1 MTDFGKRILEI
12 ISAEGEVVL
21 NKVIRGAWFYNAS
34 LLASGKYRLKLRIDA
49 KSVKISTNNFKHP
62 IVLYPEFGFAAC
74 AITQSKSIEFITN
87 LLVRKGIIGFG
98 MSASEYAAFKVSRS
112 HNWIQIEP
120 NCYIHRKTKKVM
132 TGYQDKIVLK
142 QKNQMACRMAIKREC
157 VVVKQAK
164 ILKHFLSTYLQLDEV
179 LQIVH
184 AWDDKT
190 RFRPIVLK

>member
-1 MTDFGKRILEI
+1 MTDFGKKILEI

-21 NKVIRGAWFYNAS
+21 NKVVQGVWFYNAS
-34 LLASGKYRLKLRIDA
+34 LLAGGKYRLKLRIDT

-62 IVLYPEFGFAAC
+62 IVLLPEFGFAAC
-74 AITQSKSIEFITN
+74 AITQSKSIEFITH
-87 LLVRKGIIGFG
+87 LLVGKGIIGFG

-120 NCYIHRKTKKVM
+120 NYYIHRKTKKIM
-132 TGYQDKIVLK
+132 NSYLEKIVLK
-142 QKNQMACRMAIKREC
+142 RENQMACRMAIKREC
-157 VVVKQAK
+157 IVVKKAK
-164 ILKHFLSTYLQLDEV
+164 YLKHFLNTYLQLDEV